1 MKKNVIY
8 ALIFIFLFS
17 AWTNVC
23 AENFSYAQLLKS
35 YSESDL
41 QLEELSV
48 SLSQAELNL
57 HKELLES
64 DMSWSV
70 SSGNS
75 SLGIDD
81 TGIDFSTSP
90 SLNLKFP
97 SVSNTTVKVTSP
109 MSVSSV
115 FGTDTTNFSLTGAG
129 VSVSSDF
136 ISSKDETT
144 ALSIEKKE
152 RSVLEAE
159 RKISSREISV
169 EKAFLNELKTIYNNK
184 LSVYEAEQ
192 SMLSAQTSLDTLVA
206 QGYDKTSLKY
216 RKAEMSFKSAE
227 HKYEQAV
234 NSYNTQ
240 LSVFCAKAGI
250 SVTDDFSVDI
260 PDVKLANI
268 SDYPKEKYMEI
279 ESADWSSYINTKDRG
294 ISSDFTLSSNEGVS
308 VSAAS
313 GGSGGSGS
321 SSRSGNN
328 FSATISAGITA
339 KKDDFSFSAGLD
351 IPINSSTKKPSLSFS
366 ISWTPSN
373 KELSAIDDMTIT
385 NDLMKE
391 AFAKQNA
398 ESSYDNAV
406 SQYNAKRDNLTWE
419 YNMNVEELKMYEE
432 YLDDIEKW
440 YKQGLVNRSEYQ
452 QAKNSYEDSYYAV
465 VVSKIDKLIY
475 NLDLKSLFVN
485 Y

>member
-1 MKKNVIY
+1 VKKNVIY

-57 HKELLES
+57 HKELLDS

-70 SSGNS
+70 SSGSS
-75 SLGIDD
+75 SLGVDD

-90 SLNLKFP
+90 TLNLKFP
-97 SVSNTTVKVTSP
+97 SASNTTVKVTSP

-115 FGTDTTNFSLTGAG
+115 FSTETTNFSLNGAG

-144 ALSIEKKE
+144 ELSIEKKE

-159 RKISSREISV
+159 RKIASREISV

-216 RKAEMSFKSAE
+216 RKAEMSYKSAE
-227 HKYEQAV
+227 HKYDQAV
-234 NSYNTQ
+234 NSYKTQ
-240 LSVFCAKAGI
+240 LSVFCVKAGI

-268 SDYPKEKYMEI
+268 SDYPKEKYTEI
-279 ESADWSSYINTKDRG
+279 ESADWSSYINTKDRD

-308 VSAAS
+308 FSAGS
-313 GGSGGSGS
+313 GGSGAGS

-339 KKDDFSFSAGLD
+339 KKDDLSFSAGVD

-366 ISWTPSN
+366 ITWTPSN
-373 KELSAIDDMTIT
+373 KEAATIDDMTIT

-406 SQYNAKRDNLTWE
+406 SQYNAKRDSLTWE

>member
-1 MKKNVIY
+1 MKKIGIY
-8 ALIFIFLFS
+8 ALSFIVLFS
-17 AWTNVC
+17 ATSVR
-23 AENFSYAQLLKS
+23 AESFSYAQLLKS

-57 HKELLES
+57 HKELLDS

-70 SSGNS
+70 SSGSS
-75 SLGIDD
+75 SLGVDD

-97 SVSNTTVKVTSP
+97 SASNTTVKVTSP

-115 FGTDTTNFSLTGAG
+115 FSTETTNFSLNGAG

-159 RKISSREISV
+159 RKIASREISV

-192 SMLSAQTSLDTLVA
+192 SVFSAQTSLDTLVA

-216 RKAEMSFKSAE
+216 RKAEMSYKSAE
-227 HKYEQAV
+227 HKYDQAV
-234 NSYNTQ
+234 NSYKTQ

-268 SDYPKEKYMEI
+268 SDYPKEKYTEI
-279 ESADWSSYINTKDRG
+279 ESADWSSYINTKNRD

-308 VSAAS
+308 FSAGSGS
-313 GGSGGSGS
+313 GGSGAGS

-339 KKDDFSFSAGLD
+339 KKDDLSFSAGLD

-366 ISWTPSN
+366 ITWTPSN
-373 KELSAIDDMTIT
+373 KEVATIDDMTIT

-406 SQYNAKRDNLTWE
+406 SQYNAKRDSLTWE